1 VPEPFED
8 VLEPEGDGGLP
19 HDRRVHGGMPLRED
33 DDALERLVEE
43 DRVAAGVSDYAE
55 DDVPPATDPLPPGT
69 SETVTLA
76 QQGLIGDTTVRDD
89 DQG

>member
-1 VPEPFED
+1 VSEPFDE
-8 VLEPEGDGGLP
+8 VLEPQEDEGLH

-55 DDVPPATDPLPPGT
+55 DDVPPATDAPPPGT
-69 SETVTLA
+69 SEAVTLA

-89 DQG
+89 QG